1 MPKASLCHRPR
12 SAAERTVNTR
22 RIAFTFNRSSP
33 RQRHFVTHDIAMSHL
48 VALLSG
54 FFPSGEEFFIQSV
67 RRYGDQIAD
76 PVLKKQVAGFIGQ
89 EMTHGIQHRNL
100 NNQLVRRG
108 YWATWLL
115 DTLGSRLVKIMKSN
129 RDRIPDKIGKFA
141 LAVTAA
147 VEHLTAVLGE
157 QVLTSSWVQE
167 QLTDPEV
174 RAMLN
179 WHAIEEMEHKAVAFD
194 VYRHVGGKEWLRI
207 VAMAITLAL
216 QSPAITGLGG
226 TPSKPCAA
234 SPLCLIALCSRESD
248 PKCRHIL
255 GSAFIPMISST
266 LHFWRNG
273 GRNILAQ
280 MGFSLITSNK
290 MLHEVF
296 ACVICKFGC
305 GRDS

>member
-1 MPKASLCHRPR
+1 
-12 SAAERTVNTR
+12 VNTR

-33 RQRHFVTHDIAMSHL
+33 RQRHFVAHDIAMSHL

-216 QSPAITGLGG
+216 FLSRILVLLASIASDHWAWRHPIKTVR
-226 TPSKPCAA
+226 SVAA
-234 SPLCLIALCSRESD
+234 LPNSPLFEGIGPKVSAYFRVSFHPDDIEHTALLEKWREEYF
-248 PKCRHIL
+248 
-255 GSAFIPMISST
+255 GA
-266 LHFWRNG
+266 NG
-273 GRNILAQ
+273 L
-280 MGFSLITSNK
+280 LLDHLK
-290 MLHEVF
+290 
-296 ACVICKFGC
+296 
-305 GRDS
+305 